1 MAYGVR
7 VYYKKIPS
15 GGGSSGTPNDL
26 TETVPSGTVSATGI
40 VVAPDTGVACQIGL
54 YGGTIQDL
62 FGPSLDKLVVLT
74 FSDYGVYSFTYAEYQ
89 SATRKQ
95 LISVVGAYS
104 LTGTVTAS
112 FADSLCLSNDD
123 CLQGQKCVDGECVPC
138 EKLVDGHGTLTLY
151 GADKVDGTLLADSFQ
166 GDWDGSNTHE
176 FYLPNGTPYAGALV
190 IPNGIQGNLKISA
203 FYGITGSA
211 SWSKVVFDGAVNQQK
226 VEFNYPPAGDLPFGC
241 LYSAKVLVEVTNYVG
256 LGDCADDLVEPEEPV
271 APEPPIIE
279 EPETPVEPEPETPIE
294 KEEHE
299 GEPTEPVKPDKPDE
313 PANCD
318 CENYIAK
325 SVQVGSDQIF
335 DMLGS
340 LKDSIDRLS
349 NNLTKDVDRVSLSIN
364 QAANV
369 NNVALSAIN
378 SNLYNLLMFMSE
390 KLYTELV
397 QFRQDFNEKL
407 SCGDRGLACIVEK
420 ATLKTVNHPV
430 AGEIEVGL
438 VDSVID
444 FAGKNIQESVEEIE
458 PVHIENE
465 FRVQSR
471 RTENFID
478 ES

>member
-1 MAYGVR
+1 MIRVARRAWNNVTNAYPLPTGSGMGKVESNVNYSNWVAYGVSSDGLTSNPPLVSR
-7 VYYKKIPS
+7 FLVELRTVNGSQVLWAHEFDSSSYFETS
-15 GGGSSGTPNDL
+15 GFFDFINH
-26 TETVPSGTVSATGI
+26 
-40 VVAPDTGVACQIGL
+40 
-54 YGGTIQDL
+54 
-62 FGPSLDKLVVLT
+62 
-74 FSDYGVYSFTYAEYQ
+74 
-89 SATRKQ
+89 
-95 LISVVGAYS
+95 S
-104 LTGTVTAS
+104 LTQNFDVWLSG
-112 FADSLCLSNDD
+112 ADYVFSECEDNAD
-123 CLQGQKCVDGECVPC
+123 CPTGEKCVDGECVPC
-138 EKLVDGHGTLTLY
+138 QKVVDGQGTLTLY
-151 GADKVDGTLLADSFQ
+151 GSHRVDGTLLADSYQ
-166 GDWDGSNTHE
+166 GGWEGSNSHE
-176 FYLPNGTPYAGALV
+176 FDLPNGTPYAGALV
-190 IPNGIQGNLKISA
+190 IPNGMQANLKISA
-203 FYGITGSA
+203 YYGFFGAS
-211 SWSKVVFDGAVNQQK
+211 SWSKVVFDGPVNKQK

-279 EPETPVEPEPETPIE
+279 EPETPVEPEPENPID
-294 KEEHE
+294 KEVHE
-299 GEPTEPVKPDKPDE
+299 GEPEEPVKPDKPVE
-313 PANCD
+313 PENCD

-369 NNVALSAIN
+369 NNAALSAIN
-378 SNLYNLLMFMSE
+378 SNLYNLLMFLSE
-390 KLYTELV
+390 KMYTEVV
-397 QFRQDFNEKL
+397 QLRLDLKENL
-407 SCGDRGLACIVEK
+407 SCGDRGLACILEK
-420 ATLKTVNHPV
+420 AALKTVNHPV

-438 VDSVID
+438 VDSVVD

>member
-1 MAYGVR
+1 MGVKLYRSAFNPPAFHSDRTADVNAVNNSNTTAIFYAYLDGTDYYNDNPSAGP
-7 VYYKKIPS
+7 VYYQEKHIATGVIGFS
-15 GGGSSGTPNDL
+15 CM
-26 TETVPSGTVSATGI
+26 VSASSPVSPIMSHTFMFGNYTFVITGI
-40 VVAPDTGVACQIGL
+40 SQAAIPFC
-54 YGGTIQDL
+54 
-62 FGPSLDKLVVLT
+62 
-74 FSDYGVYSFTYAEYQ
+74 
-89 SATRKQ
+89 
-95 LISVVGAYS
+95 
-104 LTGTVTAS
+104 
-112 FADSLCLSNDD
+112 DSSHPCPRGSR
-123 CLQGQKCVDGECVPC
+123 CVDGQCVPC
-138 EKLVDGHGTLTLY
+138 EHTIDGHGTLTLY
-151 GADKVDGTLLADSFQ
+151 AVNRLDGTLLADSFQ

-190 IPNGIQGNLKISA
+190 IPNGVQGNLKISA
-203 FYGITGSA
+203 HYGLMGA
-211 SWSKVVFDGAVNQQK
+211 STWTKVCFDGPVNQQV
-226 VEFNYPPAGDLPFGC
+226 VEFNYPPGGDLPFGC
-241 LYSAKVLVEVTNYVG
+241 LYSSMVLVEITNYVN
-256 LGDCADDLVEPEEPV
+256 LGGCADELVEPEEPI
-271 APEPPIIE
+271 APEPPSIG
-279 EPETPVEPEPETPIE
+279 EPETPIEPEPETPIE

-299 GEPTEPVKPDKPDE
+299 GEPTEPVKPDKPDQPE
-313 PANCD
+313 NCD
-318 CENYIAK
+318 CENYIAN

-369 NNVALSAIN
+369 NRLALTAIN
-378 SNLYNLLMFMSE
+378 TNLYNLLMF
-390 KLYTELV
+390 
-397 QFRQDFNEKL
+397 L
-407 SCGDRGLACIVEK
+407 SDKMYQEIVGIRHDLRENLACGDRGLACIVEK